1 MVSRAPDATQH
12 VWRHLAG
19 RLMQLLHDWLP
30 DVQEPVLR
38 EVADRLERVALPGGQ
53 TLLRQGEPGD
63 ALYLVVS
70 GRLRAYV
77 RDGEGTERAVR
88 DMGRGQLIGE
98 MSLITGEPRSATVVA
113 VRHSVLAR
121 LDPAGF
127 EGLQTS
133 SPALSRAITRQII
146 ERLRSDR
153 RSAPG
158 DRPATIALVPI
169 TAGIDAAGFA
179 HALAERL
186 AEHGSTVTLGA
197 LTAGLDP
204 DANSPQRMGARL
216 DDAEAEHDFV
226 LLAADTAPTPWTE
239 ACVRHADEILLLAD
253 AKAPVALHPTEQALL
268 QGRPGRAEAAEIL
281 VLLHPADAVAPVGT
295 ARWLARR
302 PLAEVV
308 HVRAGQD
315 RDMARLARLQA
326 RRAVGLVLAGGG
338 ARGFA
343 HLGVARA
350 LAAAGIE
357 VDVFGGTSM
366 GAAMAAVLA
375 TDRPLD
381 EVIDEVRSGFSRNP
395 TGDFALTPVLSLIK
409 GERMR
414 TVTGHAFVRLAG
426 PDAGLE
432 DLWKPCFC
440 VVTNYSQAR
449 EEVWRTGSVE
459 RAIVASTAIPG
470 ALPPLVEGGDLFVD
484 GAIFNNFPVD
494 VMRRTRGVGVVL
506 GVDLVTPRNRP
517 LALDRLPSNL
527 QLFLDWL
534 RPRRMRRYR
543 LPSLVAILMKVNV
556 MYSMSRQAEA
566 HATVDLIFKPP
577 TLRVGMLQWRKFDTV
592 VAEGL
597 SHAREV
603 LARADLSAVLERG
616 APPPPQ

>member
-1 MVSRAPDATQH
+1 
-12 VWRHLAG
+12 
-19 RLMQLLHDWLP
+19 
-30 DVQEPVLR
+30 
-38 EVADRLERVALPGGQ
+38 
-53 TLLRQGEPGD
+53 
-63 ALYLVVS
+63 
-70 GRLRAYV
+70 
-77 RDGEGTERAVR
+77 
-88 DMGRGQLIGE
+88 
-98 MSLITGEPRSATVVA
+98 
-113 VRHSVLAR
+113 
-121 LDPAGF
+121 
-127 EGLQTS
+127 
-133 SPALSRAITRQII
+133 
-146 ERLRSDR
+146 
-153 RSAPG
+153 
-158 DRPATIALVPI
+158 
-169 TAGIDAAGFA
+169 
-179 HALAERL
+179 
-186 AEHGSTVTLGA
+186 
-197 LTAGLDP
+197 
-204 DANSPQRMGARL
+204 
-216 DDAEAEHDFV
+216 
-226 LLAADTAPTPWTE
+226 
-239 ACVRHADEILLLAD
+239 
-253 AKAPVALHPTEQALL
+253 
-268 QGRPGRAEAAEIL
+268 
-281 VLLHPADAVAPVGT
+281 
-295 ARWLARR
+295 
-302 PLAEVV
+302 
-308 HVRAGQD
+308 
-315 RDMARLARLQA
+315 MARLARLQA

-343 HLGVARA
+343 HLGVAQA

-616 APPPPQ
+616 APPPQ